1 MGRTSDRLRSQLED
15 LYELYDSAKLNE
27 NAPLMEKLTKSIS
40 ALAKQVKEHE
50 IHERETIKRDAL
62 RRMSHVLGASVGHA
76 VRKYVKD
83 ESLSN
88 LIVEA
93 ITDDIDEIIED
104 KETF

>member
-1 MGRTSDRLRSQLED
+1 MARTSERLREQLED
-15 LYELYDSAKLNE
+15 LYELYDSAKMNE

-50 IHERETIKRDAL
+50 IHERETMKRDTI
-62 RRMSHVLGASVGHA
+62 RRMSQTLGVSVGRA
-76 VRKYVKD
+76 IRRYVKD
-83 ESLSN
+83 EDLAN

-93 ITDDIDEIIED
+93 IVEDIDEIVED